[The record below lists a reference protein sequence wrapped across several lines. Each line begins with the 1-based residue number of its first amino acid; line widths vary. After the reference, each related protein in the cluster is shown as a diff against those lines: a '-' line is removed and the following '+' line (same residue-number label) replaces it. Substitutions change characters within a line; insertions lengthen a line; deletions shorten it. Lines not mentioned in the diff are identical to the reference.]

1 MIIGISGRAN
11 RTAIRVNDKHQCL
24 KLSTTPK
31 KFLFCFFSEQGLKL
45 FH

>member
-11 RTAIRVNDKHQCL
+11 RTAICVNDKHQCL

-31 KFLFCFFSEQGLKL
+31 KLFVCFFQSKA
-45 FH
+45 

>member
-31 KFLFCFFSEQGLKL
+31 KFLVFFFQSKA
-45 FH
+45 

>member
-1 MIIGISGRAN
+1 MIIDISGCAN
-11 RTAIRVNDKHQCL
+11 GTAIHVNDKHQCL

-31 KFLFCFFSEQGLKL
+31 KFFFKFSEQGLKL